1 MKDKV
6 YYFHSEEESDNFCE
20 FLQSLDVEY
29 EEDYFTERDFFENRH
44 YIYTVEIKSEIENIS
59 ETIEKYFQK

>member
-29 EEDYFTERDFFENRH
+29 KEDYFTERDFF
-44 YIYTVEIKSEIENIS
+44 
-59 ETIEKYFQK
+59 